1 MTLLGRLA
9 LACALTLTVTGMGWA
24 QSAPAPPSMGGI
36 VWRVVGALA
45 VVGAL
50 LTVTLAMLR
59 GLTGGRGRP
68 PAVFAR
74 GGPRSWLARWQRAG
88 TRAADRLE
96 ILDRRPVGAKE
107 SVCVVRAG
115 REQFLIGVTAS
126 QISLLG
132 RLGHVVEAAE
142 APVSVPAPVEA
153 PEPLADVDEPTATD
167 FARGLG
173 ERRAA
178 RSSPRAAL
186 PAEPTQSGPDE
197 ASFHLLLARSRDRL
211 SRLGLHSV
219 HAGAPRE

>member
-9 LACALTLTVTGMGWA
+9 LACAVILTVTGVGWA
-24 QSAPAPPSMGGI
+24 QVTAPPAPPSMGGI
-36 VWRVVGALA
+36 VWRVAGALA

-59 GLTGGRGRP
+59 GLTGGRGRQ
-68 PAVFAR
+68 PAIFAR

-107 SVCVVRAG
+107 AVCVVRAG

-132 RLGHVVEAAE
+132 RLAHVVEAAE
-142 APVSVPAPVEA
+142 VPAPPPVEA
-153 PEPLADVDEPTATD
+153 AEPLADVDEPTATD

-186 PAEPTQSGPDE
+186 PAEPTQSGPDD